1 MNLLFTVSVFS
12 FAIIFWLIYSEIQ
25 YYMDSKFIFKFSP
38 DTDFDEKLKIN
49 VDITVAMP
57 CGSKSVI
64 FVPSAKI

>member
-1 MNLLFTVSVFS
+1 
-12 FAIIFWLIYSEIQ
+12 
-25 YYMDSKFIFKFSP
+25 MDSKFIFKFSP